1 MKKPKSASSSFALQ
15 DSFSLL
21 ACWFL
26 FASISGV
33 ALFEPLRELLEPVV
47 LAEAADRIESKIR
60 LAEIALET
68 REPDELPSTPEILA
82 SAKPENASG
91 KLSNNDLELI
101 DVIAKH
107 EGVSRTFLVAPP
119 SSSNWLGGYWIL
131 LDVKGKSRP
140 YWLYSRSSVSLS
152 SWFLP
157 LWRTILLVIGVM
169 IGTLVFLRLRLSNPL
184 GVLVKTLE
192 EAQGNHFKLIKP
204 HGVRPIKLL
213 INQIN
218 KLYEQ
223 INFNGM
229 TRRNLLRA
237 ISHDLRAP
245 LTRMRILTE
254 LDSSIEPG
262 QLLSDLHLL
271 TVLSDQIAALSEE
284 EGENEDVQLFMFD
297 QFVWRIASSYPGESV
312 VVEASDV
319 VLMLNVNSF
328 QRALHNLIDN
338 GLEYGK
344 PPITISVVTSRGQVR
359 IIVDDCGLGLKTGTI
374 LAMPRIPRADDR
386 GQQRH
391 SGLGLQIAES
401 FCRQSGGSLQLEP
414 SPKGGLRVVLALPAA
429 VLRGRNA

>member
-1 MKKPKSASSSFALQ
+1 MKKSKSASPSFALQ
-15 DSFSLL
+15 DGISLI

-26 FASISGV
+26 FASLSGV

-68 REPDELPSTPEILA
+68 REPEELPSTPEIVA
-82 SAKPENASG
+82 SRKPKYASN
-91 KLSNNDLELI
+91 KLSINDRELI

-107 EGVSRTFLVAPP
+107 EGVTRSFMVAPP
-119 SSSNWLGGYWIL
+119 SNSNWLGGYWIL
-131 LDVKGKSRP
+131 LDVKGKSGP
-140 YWLYSRSSVSLS
+140 YWLYSRNSLS
-152 SWFLP
+152 LSTWFLP

-169 IGTLVFLRLRLSNPL
+169 IGTLVFIRFRLSNPL
-184 GVLVKTLE
+184 GVLVKTLGQ
-192 EAQGNHFKLIKP
+192 ARGTHFQLIEP
-204 HGVRPIKLL
+204 HGVRPIKML

-218 KLYEQ
+218 ELYEQ

-254 LDSSIEPG
+254 LDSNIEPL
-262 QLLSDLHLL
+262 QLESDLNLL
-271 TVLSDQIAALSEE
+271 TVLSEQIAALSDEESQNEE
-284 EGENEDVQLFMFD
+284 EQSFMFD
-297 QFVWRIASSYPGESV
+297 QFALRVASSYPGESV
-312 VVEASDV
+312 VVEESGV
-319 VLMLNVNSF
+319 VLLLNFKLF

-344 PPITISVVTSRGQVR
+344 PPITISAAVSRRQIR
-359 IIVDDCGLGLKTGTI
+359 ITIDDCGTGLKTDTI

-401 FCRQSGGSLQLEP
+401 FCRQAGGRLQLED
-414 SPKGGLRVVLALPAA
+414 SPKGGLRVALVLPRT
-429 VLRGRNA
+429 VYEGRSV

>member
-1 MKKPKSASSSFALQ
+1 MKKSKSGSSSFALQ
-15 DSFSLL
+15 DSVSLL

-26 FASISGV
+26 FASLSGI

-68 REPDELPSTPEILA
+68 REPEELPSTPEIVA
-82 SAKPENASG
+82 SEKPNNSNKE
-91 KLSNNDLELI
+91 LSINDRELI

-107 EGVSRTFLVAPP
+107 EGVSRTFVVAQPN
-119 SSSNWLGGYWIL
+119 SSNWLGGYWIL
-131 LDVKGKSRP
+131 LDVKGKSGP
-140 YWLYSRSSVSLS
+140 YWLYSRNSLGLS
-152 SWFLP
+152 TWFLP
-157 LWRTILLVIGVM
+157 LWRTVLLVIGIM

-192 EAQGNHFKLIKP
+192 EAHGTQFQLIKP

-218 KLYEQ
+218 ELYEQ
-223 INFNGM
+223 INFNGL

-245 LTRMRILTE
+245 LTRIRILTE
-254 LDSSIEPG
+254 LDSSIDPS
-262 QLLSDLHLL
+262 QLESDLNLL
-271 TVLSDQIAALSEE
+271 TVLSEQIAALSDEE
-284 EGENEDVQLFMFD
+284 SQEEQDQSFMFD
-297 QFVWRIASSYPGESV
+297 QFAWRVASSYSGGSV
-312 VVEASDV
+312 VVEESGV
-319 VLMLNVNSF
+319 VLTLNFKLF

-344 PPITISVVTSRGQVR
+344 PPITISAVTSRRQVR
-359 IIVDDCGLGLKTGTI
+359 IIVDDCGTGLRTDRI

-401 FCRQSGGSLQLEP
+401 FCRQSGGSLQFET
-414 SPKGGLRVVLALPAA
+414 SPRGGLRVILALPAT